1 MDFRS
6 AHIVVAGHICLD
18 IIPTFPD
25 AFQDFSQAFAPGQ
38 LINVG
43 PAVTAT
49 GGVVSNTGIALHRL
63 GTNVTLVGKIGDD
76 FIGDTIISEL
86 NKIDPS
92 LSENMVVAEGEH
104 SSYSIVI
111 NPPETDRIFL
121 HNPGAN
127 HTFCSED
134 IVDKAIKAAQLFHF
148 GYPPLMKKMYQHE
161 GRELK
166 SIFSRVKKTG
176 LTSSL
181 DMTLPD
187 PKSESG
193 QVNWHNILENVLPY
207 VDIFSPSL
215 DEISFMLM
223 PDTYEAGIHGE
234 KPDIKLLSSLTDQ
247 ILKMGAAIAVIKLG
261 SFGLYVR
268 TTPNPDR
275 WSRFGTCK
283 PENIEPWLD
292 RELFAPTFSV
302 DVIGTTGAGDCTIAG
317 FLSGL
322 LNNMNPEDCMTVA
335 VAAGACN
342 VEKADATSGI
352 PSWEKL
358 VKRISGD
365 WKRNE
370 VSLSQPGWYYDAE
383 KEIWIGSDDKKS
395 LKNREVSSC

>member
-25 AFQDFSQAFAPGQ
+25 NFQDFSQSFAPGQ

-43 PAVTAT
+43 PAVTST
-49 GGVVSNTGIALHRL
+49 GGVVANTGIALHRL
-63 GTNVTLVGKIGDD
+63 GTNVTLIGKIGDD
-76 FIGDTIISEL
+76 FIGNTIISEL
-86 NKIDPS
+86 DKIDHS
-92 LSENMVVAEGEH
+92 LSENMVVAKNEH

-111 NPPETDRIFL
+111 NPPNTDRIFL

-127 HTFCSED
+127 NTFCSKD
-134 IVDKAIKAAQLFHF
+134 LVDKAIADTQLFHF
-148 GYPPLMKKMYQHE
+148 GYPPLMKQMYQHE
-161 GRELK
+161 GRDLK
-166 SIFSRVKKTG
+166 SIFSRVKKMG

-193 QVNWHNILENVLPY
+193 QVNWQNILKNVLPY

-215 DEISFMLM
+215 DEILFMLM
-223 PDTYEAGIHGE
+223 PDSYDAGYHGE

-283 PENIEPWLD
+283 PDNIEPWLD

-322 LNNMNPEDCMTVA
+322 LNNKDLEDCMTVA
-335 VAAGACN
+335 VATGACN

-352 PSWEKL
+352 PAWEHL
-358 VKRISGD
+358 MQRLSGD
-365 WKRNE
+365 WDRNK
-370 VSLSQPGWYYDAE
+370 VSLSWPGWNYDAK
-383 KEIWIGSDDKKS
+383 KEIWNGSNDKKS